1 MSNSILTAEETKI
14 ILKTAQRFTSMHYGS
29 VKRLSR
35 SLRKNA
41 DWLQKSYRS
50 AAGKENGSAAD
61 RTYVEHYFLLQKMIR
76 ESIKG
81 LRRKDLPQ
89 TGNVPDVYFFAET
102 IIEITNTP
110 FSTAF
115 LMDCLDVFQTV
126 RYLTNS
132 EHEFLK
138 TALHIALVQSVA
150 NERSGENREEV
161 LENCFAQIYAL
172 ETVDFEAILNTKN
185 HLEELLRQ
193 DPSGDYPKMDR
204 RTRAVYRFKVSK
216 LAVLWKKNDAETV
229 EYLLT
234 GKEDVARPES
244 GLAEK
249 QHIGFRIY
257 REYDAAFHP
266 NLLKA
271 FYMPALFVTPAAIS
285 LLAAV
290 LLGAYWLP
298 LLVFIPFYEIC
309 KQLIDAICSFFVKS
323 EYLPRMR
330 VTDRLLN
337 ENKTVLALSTMITSK
352 NDVTELAPRLEDLY
366 YKTFSPHI
374 GICVLAD
381 LKAAEYPELL
391 EDQILLKLLE
401 EEINRLNRVYGNHFT
416 VLVRKRKYSKTQEQY
431 SGFDRKRG
439 AVCDLVRLM
448 NGEKIDFYLSAGNI
462 DFLRE
467 AKYFLAL
474 DADTVPLLETVQE
487 LVSVAAHPLNQPLVD
502 EEAGMVRSGYG
513 IFVPRVSSDLSSV
526 TKTPFAKIMGGQGGI
541 QAYDPVS
548 PDLYQDLFEES
559 IFAGKGLINAKLFYR
574 LVADI
579 FVEETVLS
587 HDILEGSFLRTCYV
601 SDIEFLDSF
610 PPTASAYFKRQH
622 RWVRGD
628 AQNTCF
634 LFHSIPTADGKRKNP
649 LGFLNRYKLLD
660 NLRRAV
666 TPVFSLLCLI
676 TSFFVPYAPLRQS
689 LVMTA
694 FFATTLPYL
703 IGVILSLFYSGAAS
717 FSSRYY
723 SGGLPASAE
732 LLLKALFSL
741 LFLPHN
747 AYINADAMIRAWYR
761 RGVSHKNMLEW
772 TTAAQSEKAKS
783 SVGGLIRTF
792 FFSILMGV
800 FFLLSSYGSLR
811 LFGIIFLF
819 AFFAAIVSSEPYA
832 SQSSKM
838 APEMREQL
846 VTEMARMFNFYQ
858 VYANEQ
864 EHYLPPDNIQ
874 FAPVYRIAHRT
885 SPTNI
890 GFMMLSVLA
899 ARDCDI
905 IDSRTML
912 CQIENTLD
920 TVERLEK
927 WHGNLYN
934 WYDTRTLSVLTPRF
948 VSTVDSGNFLCAL
961 IALKEGL
968 KEYSKDDVAFTK
980 VIDRLI
986 ALIEGANL
994 SPLFDEKKKLFSIGY
1009 DADEEELS
1017 TSHYDMLM
1025 SESRMTSYFA
1035 IAKKLAPVSHWGA
1048 LSRRLS
1054 RLKSYKGPVSWTG
1067 TIFEYFMPE
1076 LFLSCTEGSLGYEA
1090 LRFCL
1095 HVQRNYAA
1103 KLKLPYGI
1111 SESGIYSFDADL
1123 NYQYKANGVQ
1133 RIALKS
1139 HMNEDVVVSPY
1150 SSYLSLP
1157 FRAKEA
1163 VKNLTRLRR
1172 MGMFGR
1178 FGFYEAVDFTP
1189 KRIGEQLFEIIKS
1202 FMAHHIGMSI
1212 LALDNAVNDGI
1223 IQKRFLA
1230 DRQMRSARELLQEK
1244 ITNGTELYDE
1254 PYTEK
1259 VSRLNESEVTEE
1271 FIYTKVYPQRPRV
1284 KVLSNQELTALY
1296 TDSGIEL
1303 MFYRGN
1309 EVLRRTTNLL
1319 QKPNGF
1325 FALLK
1330 LSDRVLS
1337 LTEAPFYG
1345 TDIERETHFRDDKVT
1360 FKSRNAEIKT
1370 EFSSQISRSAPC
1382 EIKTIRLENRKNQN
1396 EEAELLLYLEAAL
1409 AAQNDDAAHLAF
1421 SKLFVEISYHA
1432 DTNIVVARRKNRM
1445 GEDTLY
1451 LAVGFAEDI
1460 SFSLESN
1467 RENVLRSPQGIFSL
1481 ANAFKIDFTAKT
1493 SGVPDPC
1500 IALRTKVSLPQR
1512 GSKTLHFILSVGQTL
1527 QQAVDGLIGSRR
1539 DLTDSEC
1546 PAAVSP
1552 LLQHTAP
1559 GRLADTVIPQLF
1571 FEGRLHSKTL
1581 EASAKNALPRE
1592 TLWQFGISGD
1602 YPIILVELTG
1612 EGDKDRVRNYI
1623 ELHQILKQVGIMSD
1637 LVFTYSGDPEK
1648 SELVFQMYT
1657 DLSLREFENN
1667 FQVGREHLYYV
1678 DLTAEPPE
1686 LLGLFQASASHIAS
1700 LSLSAIN
1707 IPPDDYSPV
1716 LLHPVLAEEG
1726 LPDNSLKVV
1735 NGAFHDDSF
1744 FARPGT
1750 KLPWSHILANDLFGT
1765 LLTNKSLG
1773 YTWAVNS
1780 RENKLTPWSNDTM
1793 ADHTGEYLLLKV
1805 DETTYN
1811 LCYGAQVEFSPSRA
1825 VYRGRAGCV
1834 SYTLQVTVNPS
1845 ESRKNI
1851 RLSLDSSGQ
1860 ETVSAVCAYYT
1871 EPIFHSDE
1879 KYRRFLTGKTEG
1891 NKCILKNPFTVIPG
1905 SSLELSADNSECFF
1919 CFNSV
1924 DFFSGRWIESKQ
1936 TLPNGEA
1943 CAAAVCPF
1951 KLSSGQTKEVSFI
1964 LEYKISGKPL
1974 KASTVK
1980 PAHKFQISTPD
1991 QTLNALFNTWIP
2003 YQAEICRMTARTGF
2017 YQCGGAYGFRD
2028 QLQDASAVLL
2038 WNPEKTKKHLLR
2050 ACSRQFEEGDVLHW
2064 WHELPETAGGVKG
2077 VRTTCSDDLIWLPYA
2092 VCEYLEKTGDY
2103 TLLNEKAPF
2112 AAGEIL
2118 PEGEQE
2124 RYISVSITKRE
2135 ATVYEHCKLAL
2146 ERAFRTGEH
2155 GLPLIGNGDWND
2167 GLNRIG
2173 VQEKGESVWLA
2184 EFLALTLRRFA
2195 KVCAEKQDIPSEEAF
2210 RSKADS
2216 LCDAVSR
2223 HAWDGGWFLRAFT
2236 DDGRILGSKDSQ
2248 ENTIDSLPQ
2257 SFSVFAG
2264 LEPEKHRILA
2274 LENAWNY
2281 LVDKEAGIIK
2291 LFNVPFTG
2299 KMKDVGYIQSYPAG
2313 VRENGGQY
2321 THAAVWLTMA
2331 MLLAGEREKGY
2342 RMVQMLNPANHSLD
2356 EKQAKQYLTEPYYL
2370 DGDVYA
2376 NPDQYARGGWSIYTG
2391 AAGWYFRC
2399 ILETLLGFA
2408 FSGDF
2413 ITISPRVP
2421 DEWDQWSAELVYRGT
2436 KLHVSAR
2443 RAERNAILDQG
2454 VECKKIFC
2462 DGGEKEIELLYN

>member
-1 MSNSILTAEETKI
+1 MSNSILTAEQTKT
-14 ILKTAQRFTSMHYGS
+14 ILTTAQRFTSMHYGS

-35 SLRKNA
+35 SLHKNA

-61 RTYVEHYFLLQKMIR
+61 RTYAEHYFLLQKMIR

-89 TGNVPDVYFFAET
+89 TGNIPDVYFFAET
-102 IIEITNTP
+102 IIEMANTP
-110 FSTAF
+110 LSTAL
-115 LMDCLDVFQTV
+115 LMECLDVFQTV

-138 TALHIALVQSVA
+138 TALHIALIQSVA
-150 NERSGENREEV
+150 SERSGEDREEV
-161 LENCFAQIYAL
+161 LENSFAQIYAL

-204 RTRAVYRFKVSK
+204 RTRAIYRFKVSK

-234 GKEDVARPES
+234 GKEDAESPES
-244 GLAEK
+244 GLDEK

-266 NLLKA
+266 NLLKS

-309 KQLIDAICSFFVKS
+309 KQLIDTICSFFVKS

-330 VTDRLLN
+330 VTDRLLT
-337 ENKTVLALSTMITSK
+337 ENKTVLALSTMVTSK
-352 NDVTELAPRLEDLY
+352 SDVAELIPRLEDLY
-366 YKTFSPHI
+366 YKTFSPQI

-391 EDQILLKLLE
+391 EDRTLLQALE
-401 EEINRLNRVYGNHFT
+401 EEINRLNRVYGDHFT
-416 VLVRKRKYSKTQEQY
+416 ILVRRRKYSKTQEQY

-448 NGEKIDFYLSAGNI
+448 NGEKIDFYLSAGNL
-462 DFLRE
+462 DFLRK

-513 IFVPRVSSDLSSV
+513 IFVPRVSSDLNSV

-559 IFAGKGLINAKLFYR
+559 IFAGKGLINARLFYR
-574 LVADI
+574 LVTDI

-634 LFHSIPTADGKRKNP
+634 LFHSIPAAGGKRKNP

-676 TSFFVPYAPLRQS
+676 AAFFIPYAALRQS
-689 LVMTA
+689 LVVTA

-703 IGVILSLFYSGAAS
+703 IGIVLSLFYSGAAS

-783 SVGGLIRTF
+783 SVGGIIRTF

-800 FFLLSSYGSLR
+800 FFLLSPYGSLR

-838 APEMREQL
+838 APEMRQQL

-864 EHYLPPDNIQ
+864 EHYLPPDNVQ

-905 IDSRTML
+905 IDSKTML
-912 CQIENTLD
+912 SQLEHTLD

-968 KEYSKDDVAFTK
+968 KEYAKDDVAFTK
-980 VIDRLI
+980 IIDRLI
-986 ALIEGANL
+986 ALIEAANL
-994 SPLFDEKKKLFSIGY
+994 SLLFDEKKKLFSIGY

-1025 SESRMTSYFA
+1025 SEARMTSFFA
-1035 IAKKLAPVSHWGA
+1035 IAKKLAPVSHWGV

-1067 TIFEYFMPE
+1067 TMFEYFMPE

-1095 HVQRNYAA
+1095 HVQRSYAA

-1139 HMNEDVVVSPY
+1139 HMNDDVVVSPY

-1163 VKNLTRLRR
+1163 MKNLSKLRR

-1189 KRIGEQLFEIIKS
+1189 KRIGEQPFEIIKS
-1202 FMAHHIGMSI
+1202 FMAHHVGMSI

-1360 FKSRNAEIKT
+1360 FKSRNDEIKT

-1382 EIKTIRLENRKNQN
+1382 EIKTIRLENRKNRD
-1396 EEAELLLYLEAAL
+1396 EEAELLLYLEPAL
-1409 AAQNDDAAHLAF
+1409 AAQNDDAAHPAF
-1421 SKLFVEISYHA
+1421 SKLFVEISYQA

-1451 LAVGFAEDI
+1451 LAAGFAEDI

-1481 ANAFKIDFTAKT
+1481 ANAFKMDFTAKT

-1500 IALRTKVSLPQR
+1500 IALRAKVSLPQR
-1512 GSKTLHFILSVGQTL
+1512 GNETLHFILSVGQTL
-1527 QQAVDGLIGSRR
+1527 RQAVDGLIGSRR

-1546 PAAVSP
+1546 PAAVTP

-1592 TLWQFGISGD
+1592 TLWRFGISGD

-1678 DLTAEPPE
+1678 DLTAESAE
-1686 LLGLFQASASHIAS
+1686 LLGLFQAAASHIAS

-1716 LLHPVLAEEG
+1716 PFHPVLAEES

-1735 NGAFHDDSF
+1735 NGAFHGDSF

-1793 ADHTGEYLLLKV
+1793 ADHIGEYLLLKV
-1805 DETTYN
+1805 DETIYN

-1825 VYRGRAGCV
+1825 VYRGKAGCV
-1834 SYTLQVTVNPS
+1834 SYMLQVTVDPS

-1860 ETVSAVCAYYT
+1860 KTVSAVCAYYT
-1871 EPIFHSDE
+1871 EPIFHADG
-1879 KYRRFLTGKTEG
+1879 KYRRFLTGEPDG
-1891 NKCILKNPFTVIPG
+1891 NRCILKNSFAAVPD
-1905 SSLELSADNSECFF
+1905 SSLELSAENSECFF

-1924 DFFSGRWIESKQ
+1924 DFFSGRWTESKQ

-1943 CAAAVCPF
+1943 CAAAICPF

-1964 LEYKISGKPL
+1964 LEYKVSGKPL

-1980 PAHKFQISTPD
+1980 PAHEFQISTPD
-1991 QTLNALFNTWIP
+1991 QTLNALFNTWVP

-2064 WHELPETAGGVKG
+2064 WHELPETAGGIKG
-2077 VRTTCSDDLIWLPYA
+2077 VRTTCSDDLVWLPYA

-2112 AAGEIL
+2112 AAGEAL

-2124 RYISVSITKRE
+2124 RYIAVGVTERE

-2173 VQEKGESVWLA
+2173 EQGKGESVWLA

-2195 KVCAEKQDIPSEEAF
+2195 EVCAEKQDIPSEEAF

-2236 DDGRILGSKDSQ
+2236 DDGRVLGSKDSQ

-2264 LEPEKHRILA
+2264 LEPEERRIMA
-2274 LENAWNY
+2274 LKNAWNC
-2281 LVDKEAGIIK
+2281 LVDEEAGIIK
-2291 LFNVPFTG
+2291 LFNKPFTG

-2356 EKQAKQYLTEPYYL
+2356 EKQAELYLTEPYYL

-2399 ILETLLGFA
+2399 ILETLLGFT

-2413 ITISPRVP
+2413 ITITPRVP

-2436 KLHVSAR
+2436 RLHVSAR
-2443 RAERNAILDQG
+2443 RAERNAILYQG
-2454 VECKKIFC
+2454 VECKKICC
-2462 DGGEKEIELLYN
+2462 DGSEKEIELLYN